1 MSKPMIKRLI
11 DLKFYYVDIIK
22 LILDEHN
29 LIITTKI
36 KKRIYEFMV
45 SLINL
50 KIIMEKLAKINN
62 NERLDMRKAEKNS
75 RKSRNLKQKK
85 SRRVRMEIKI

>member
-29 LIITTKI
+29 LITTKI

>member
-62 NERLDMRKAEKNS
+62 NERLEMRKAEKNS

-85 SRRVRMEIKI
+85 NRRVRMEIKI

>member
-36 KKRIYEFMV
+36 KERIYEFMV

-62 NERLDMRKAEKNS
+62 NERLEMRKAEKNS
-75 RKSRNLKQKK
+75 MKSRNLKQKK